1 VGFGTTPPKL
11 FVTLATLFEKKA
23 QTNHIGP
30 ADMWKVRP
38 THLVPGPVSIALLAK
53 TLSAMIIAGN
63 AFYVGQGSPRRE
75 QGYNSNNGINENE
88 SYILLYINSNNSSTC
103 LDTGL

>member
-1 VGFGTTPPKL
+1 MPRKL
-11 FVTLATLFEKKA
+11 FASLATKLEKKA
-23 QTNHIGP
+23 QTNQYGP

-63 AFYVGQGSPRRE
+63 ATYVGRKSPRKKP
-75 QGYNSNNGINENE
+75 NFKSNKEGINEKE
-88 SYILLYINSNNSSTC
+88 SYILLYINRNNSSSC
-103 LDTGL
+103 LDPGC